1 MAAISASMVKDLRD
15 KTGAGMM
22 DCKAALKETDGDVEA
37 AVDWLRKKGLSKA
50 AKKSGRAAAEGLVA
64 YAVEGS
70 VGSIVEVNAETD
82 FVGRNE
88 TFQKMVR
95 TIADLAVEKQ
105 ADTETL
111 KSATFPGTDKTV
123 DEHVTEMVGSIGENM
138 QDRRAK
144 TLKVDS
150 GVVAPYVHA
159 PVADRAGKI
168 GVLVALESTGDA
180 SVLEDLGKQV
190 ARHVAAANPQ
200 SLNVDGLDPALVE
213 REKSV
218 LADQARASGKPE
230 QIIDKMVEGRLR
242 KFYEESVLEEQVF
255 MGGENPDGLSVKKLL
270 AQAKDKAGAEVKLVD
285 YVRFELGE
293 GVEKADDDFAAEV
306 ASLSKG

>member
-50 AKKSGRAAAEGLVA
+50 AKKSGRTASEGLVA
-64 YAVEGS
+64 YAASGTKGS
-70 VGSIVEVNAETD
+70 LVEVNSETD
-82 FVGRNE
+82 FVARNE

-95 TIADLAVEKQ
+95 QIADLAVEKE
-105 ADTETL
+105 ADTDSL
-111 KSATFPGTDKTV
+111 KAAEFPGAGKTV
-123 DEHVTEMVGSIGENM
+123 EEHVQEMVGSIGENM
-138 QDRRAK
+138 TLRRAA
-144 TLKVDS
+144 TLKVTD

-159 PVADRAGKI
+159 PIADRAGKI
-168 GVLVALESTGDA
+168 GVLVALESTGEKA
-180 SVLEDLGKQV
+180 KLEELGKQV

-200 SLNVDGLDPALVE
+200 SLDVGGLDPAAVE

-230 QIIDKMVEGRLR
+230 NIIDKMVEGRLR

-270 AQAKDKAGAEVKLVD
+270 ANAKGEVGAEVKLAG
-285 YVRFELGE
+285 YLRYELGE
-293 GVEKADDDFAAEV
+293 GIEKADDDFAAEV